1 MNRAFCTL
9 IAISTLITSGCKTKL
24 FTNGVSVECTQE
36 SPSTIST
43 PSSSNDEN
51 VIPQDVLPDKALKK
65 PTTSTTNLLRH
76 DIPAS
81 LRNPVFIYPVD
92 HSTDSSCPLRNRE
105 TAIIEQ
111 STGSWCWAASAET
124 VMSYHTQSTYP
135 NQCDIATEIAR
146 QRRGSAADCCADK
159 DHPDCDRT
167 GLPSW
172 AFQEYGFNWKTV
184 KGPLKREKLAGQ
196 ICDNGPLIFILRYVG
211 GGGHTFVVEDYEYD
225 EDTDDFSVWVYDHSW
240 GGRYIRWPYENYVSG
255 RWEGKFHEHD
265 VNYVGI
271 IPPPQR

>member
-9 IAISTLITSGCKTKL
+9 IAISTLITSGCKTIL

-65 PTTSTTNLLRH
+65 PTSSTTNLLRH

-81 LRNPVFIYPVD
+81 LPNPVFIYPVG

-105 TAIIEQ
+105 TDVIEQ
-111 STGSWCWAASAET
+111 RTGSWCWAASAET
-124 VMSYHTQSTYP
+124 VMSFHTQSPYP
-135 NQCDIATEIAR
+135 NQCDIATEVAR
-146 QRRGSAADCCADK
+146 QRRSVVDCCANP
-159 DHPDCDRT
+159 DHSDCDRA

-172 AFQEYGFNWKTV
+172 AFKEYGFNWKV
-184 KGPLKREKLAGQ
+184 VQGPLKPEKLAGQ
-196 ICDNGPLIFILRYVG
+196 ICDNGPLIFILRYAG
-211 GGGHTFVVEDYEYD
+211 GGGHSFVVGDYEYD
-225 EDTDDFSVWVYDHSW
+225 EETDGFSVMVYDHSW
-240 GGRYIRWPYENYVSG
+240 GGHYALWPYEDYVSG
-255 RWEGKFHEHD
+255 RWEGMIHTHD
-265 VNYVGI
+265 VNYVRI
-271 IPPPQR
+271 TP